1 MEICSFE
8 LCCGCGQCAYI
19 CPRSAIEM
27 KIDVEGFLR
36 PEIDN
41 KKCVGCGL
49 CEKKCPVNNK
59 KPLEPIDVVAAQ
71 SKDESIREIS
81 SSGGIF
87 ATLAKC
93 FIEDGGVVCGAAFD
107 ENFHLRHTTAEN
119 LDDLWALVGSKYVQS
134 DTQKIFQKIDGAL
147 KDGRK
152 VLFCGTPC
160 QSAAVKNA
168 FGDNENLTVV
178 DFICHGVPTPA
189 LLDKFIG
196 DRFKDPR
203 FVSFRDKK
211 RGWEEF
217 SMRVDHEKGSYNV
230 SRYKDPYIRIFLEN
244 VSLRPSCYNC
254 SWKAENFS
262 SDITIGDFW
271 GVSKVLP
278 SMNDDKGTSLVI
290 VRSEK
295 GKALFD
301 RVKESFIYNN
311 TDKAS
316 AVKSNGMYNESTP
329 KPARREEFFR
339 LISEDAS
346 FDEINA
352 KFGHPVSSSEI
363 FVIRCKRIVK
373 KALFKIL
380 K

>member
-1 MEICSFE
+1 MKICSYE
-8 LCCGCGQCAYI
+8 LCCGCGQCAYV
-19 CPRSAIEM
+19 CPRNAIE
-27 KIDVEGFLR
+27 IRADEEGFLR
-36 PEIDN
+36 PVINGE
-41 KKCVGCGL
+41 KCIVCGL

-71 SKDESIREIS
+71 SKDERVRAMS

-93 FIEDGGVVCGAAFD
+93 IIEDGGVVCGAAFD
-107 ENFHLRHTTAEN
+107 ENFHLCHTTAEN
-119 LDDLWALVGSKYVQS
+119 MDDLWPLVGSKYVQS
-134 DTQKIFQKIDGAL
+134 DTSKIFKKIDGAL
-147 KDGRK
+147 KEGRK

-160 QSAAVKNA
+160 QSTAVKNA
-168 FGDNENLTVV
+168 FGENDNLTVV
-178 DFICHGVPTPA
+178 DFICHGVPTPK
-189 LLDKFIG
+189 LFEKFIG
-196 DRFKDPR
+196 DKFKEPR

-217 SMRVDHEKGSYNV
+217 SMRVEHEKGSYNV

-295 GKALFD
+295 GKALFERIKD
-301 RVKESFIYNN
+301 SVVCKS
-311 TDKAS
+311 TDIEIS
-316 AVKSNGMYNESTP
+316 VKSNGMYNESTVMP
-329 KPARREEFFR
+329 QRREEFFN
-339 LISEDAS
+339 LIKSNAS
-346 FDEINA
+346 FEEINL
-352 KFGHPVSSSEI
+352 KFGHPVSDVKL
-363 FVIRCKRIVK
+363 FVVRLKRVVK
-373 KALFKIL
+373 TVLFKIL

>member
-1 MEICSFE
+1 MEICSLE
-8 LCCGCGQCAYI
+8 LCCGCSQCAYI
-19 CPRSAIEM
+19 CPRGAIEM
-27 KIDVEGFLR
+27 KADGEGFLR
-36 PEIDN
+36 PVIDGE
-41 KKCVGCGL
+41 KCVSCKL
-49 CEKKCPVNNK
+49 CEKKCPVNK
-59 KPLEPIDVVAAQ
+59 RTPLEPMDVVAAQ
-71 SKDESIREIS
+71 SKDEKVRELS

-87 ATLAKC
+87 ATVAKC

-107 ENFHLRHTTAEN
+107 ESMHLCHKTAETM
-119 LDDLWALVGSKYVQS
+119 DELWPLMGSKYVQS
-134 DTQKIFQKIDGAL
+134 DTRHIFKKINDAL
-147 KDGRK
+147 EAGRK

-160 QSAAVKNA
+160 QCSAVKNA
-168 FGDNENLTVV
+168 FGENDDLTVI
-178 DFICHGVPTPA
+178 DFICHGVPTPK

-196 DRFKDPR
+196 DKFSSVD

-217 SMRVDHEKGSYNV
+217 SMRVDSKEGSYNV

-278 SMNDDKGTSLVI
+278 SMNDDKGTSLLI

-295 GKALFD
+295 GRALFERIKD
-301 RVKESFIYNN
+301 SVIYKSTDKES
-311 TDKAS
+311 S
-316 AVKSNGMYNESTP
+316 VKSNGMYNESTP
-329 KPARREEFFR
+329 KPARREEFFS
-339 LISEDAS
+339 LLSGGAS
-346 FDEINA
+346 FDEINI
-352 KFGHPVSSSEI
+352 KFGQPISDHEI
-363 FVIRCKRIVK
+363 FMIRCKRIVK
-373 KALFKIL
+373 KVLFKLL